1 LREII
6 GEVKNP
12 KNNGN
17 YKTAIKAGR
26 CKFEAYE
33 ANIRRRIRRLI
44 CYKRHKSN
52 KSGFDKVSNK
62 SNIRSRSKAA
72 ARL

>member
-6 GEVKNP
+6 SKVENP

-17 YKTAIKAGR
+17 YKVAIKAGR
-26 CKFEAYE
+26 CKSEAYK

-44 CYKRHKSN
+44 YYRRHKSS
-52 KSGFDKVSNK
+52 KSGFNRVGGRSD
-62 SNIRSRSKAA
+62 IRSRSKVV